1 MWLATALAL
10 FAGLTCAPARATQ
23 PPAPRQILFIGNSFM
38 YAAGSPAQAFR
49 PGSVTDLNGTG
60 TGGVPA
66 IVRAMLAE
74 SGRDD
79 QVSLE
84 LHGGVGLDW
93 HLMERRQQIASRPWD
108 VVVMQGYSTLDK
120 EHPGDPTLLE
130 ATVQE
135 MAEHL
140 VADNPRVDL
149 RLMQTWPRADQVYP
163 ASGHWHGQ
171 SPADMARDLR
181 HAYDEAAALTP
192 TVRGVIPVG
201 DAFVRA
207 MREGVADDNPYDG
220 IARGRVDLWGDDHYH
235 ASTAGYYLEALVIF
249 GALTGEDPRKLGTGE
264 CAAIELGMAPALRT
278 SLQAVAAAELRASHL
293 LRGAPGPGQAGSKKG
308 STSTGRPHS
317 NASATMRSG
326 ATSTS
331 LAPAA
336 TSRAKCS

>member
-1 MWLATALAL
+1 MKVRHQTAVTLLLVCGFWAATAAN
-10 FAGLTCAPARATQ
+10 AAS
-23 PPAPRQILFIGNSFM
+23 ILFVGNSFT
-38 YAAGSPAQAFR
+38 AGALSPVQAFR
-49 PGSVTDLNGTG
+49 PESVNDLNQSGI
-60 TGGVPA
+60 GGVPA
-66 IVRAMLAE
+66 LFKSFTTEAGL
-74 SGRDD
+74 DY
-79 QVSLE
+79 QVSHE
-84 LHGGVGLDW
+84 VTGGINLDF
-93 HLMERRQQIASRPWD
+93 HYLQKAALIAQHWD
-108 VVVMQGYSTLDK
+108 HVVLQPYSTLDK

-293 LRGAPGPGQAGSKKG
+293 LRGAPAPGQAGSKKG